1 MPSRPV
7 SYLSQRKLI
16 LSQYWVRD
24 NWNAWTPNKNA
35 KPHQMFVSYEILR
48 CDFSLVSSRLVSS
61 LFCHPQHWKPKKA
74 THRPESDF
82 RLFLIPDLITL
93 CSDSLFATET
103 EFSSSKGSKE
113 EIRET
118 QRENRIAPKFD
129 VLLHQAF
136 PLHTYIQTSY
146 ITIYYI

>member
-1 MPSRPV
+1 MPSTRV
-7 SYLSQRKLI
+7 SYLSQKKLI

-48 CDFSLVSSRLVSS
+48 CDFSLNSSRLVFVLPSTV
-61 LFCHPQHWKPKKA
+61 LKAKKA

-82 RLFLIPDLITL
+82 RLSLIPDLITL

-118 QRENRIAPKFD
+118 QRANRIAPKFD

-136 PLHTYIQTSY
+136 PLHTHTHIYIYIYIQT
-146 ITIYYI
+146 